1 MRENGRNERPKN
13 GAGAQPCLSDVYK
26 NSTRARRRQADG
38 PFSGRS
44 MVEMLG
50 VLAIIGVLSVGA
62 IAGYSKAMLK
72 YKLNKQAEQLNTI
85 FNTAALYAGKITI
98 DNTITNNITST
109 FISLGAVPK
118 EMIRPDTKSYVY
130 DVFGLR
136 VAFYVTGS
144 QNTTVLAGKPQR
156 NAMMAEVYLNPGEDD
171 LNVEICR
178 NVVKTGKENAPILH
192 ALETYGMG
200 INENTQTI
208 YYGQDSCQPSG
219 RCIAALDLDK
229 IDALCRGFTEESTA
243 TTFRIWIFV

>member
-1 MRENGRNERPKN
+1 
-13 GAGAQPCLSDVYK
+13 
-26 NSTRARRRQADG
+26 
-38 PFSGRS
+38 
-44 MVEMLG
+44 
-50 VLAIIGVLSVGA
+50 
-62 IAGYSKAMLK
+62 MLK

-98 DNTITNNITST
+98 DNNTITNNITST

-144 QNTTVLAGKPQR
+144 QNTSVLVGKPRR
-156 NAMMAEVYLNPGEDD
+156 NAMIAEVYLNPGEDD

-200 INENTQTI
+200 VNENKQTV

>member
-1 MRENGRNERPKN
+1 MKTAE
-13 GAGAQPCLSDVYK
+13 V
-26 NSTRARRRQADG
+26 
-38 PFSGRS
+38 SGRRTGQILLFPGEVWLRCWAYWLS
-44 MVEMLG
+44 SAFYRSGL
-50 VLAIIGVLSVGA
+50 LSVGA
-62 IAGYSKAMLK
+62 ISGYSKAMLK

-85 FNTAALYAGKITI
+85 FNTAALYAGKIMI
-98 DNTITNNITST
+98 DNNTLTNNITST

-144 QNTTVLAGKPQR
+144 QNTSVLAGKPRR

-200 INENTQTI
+200 VNENKQTV
-208 YYGQDSCQPSG
+208 YYGQDSCQPNG

-229 IDALCRGFTEESTA
+229 IDALCRGFTEENTA